1 MQKYH
6 ILLDDKGF
14 LIQDETYHKKLQ
26 PPFSPRFSMKE
37 GNYNDLSFFTF
48 YQMNDFQGGEGEDKV
63 LNLTPNSFKE
73 SIGLNTLDPGE
84 IKLSPKVELFANLS
98 HIQKELSIIEYGD
111 KIILYGAE
119 GIGLTP
125 KPFNSSKISVKTV
138 SELVEPA
145 SQQRLFSLN
154 KIWDST
160 ITGDDFT
167 TEWDEVGYVV
177 GSTMSRV
184 CGWRVWRTNKGN
196 TLVPWSYFGVI
207 TAISAAHEPYWP
219 GFWPWL
225 GQEFYCTNTDDSGD
239 VLSTDIKTDT
249 YENGHLLFD
258 DSSGE
263 KIAFAKLVLKQQF
276 KITDQA
282 FALGDSGCLV
292 LKLHKRYTVE
302 LHGIRR
308 GQLGT
313 TAAGHLK
320 YTSVYLYTPAR
331 YEEVT
336 VNSEF
341 VPRAY
346 SSCLHNNR
354 LVLGCEGIIRSLLE
368 VDGKLAQQEY
378 RNTTISNDDDDL
390 SRTVDAVC
398 PWDADT
404 VIAAI
409 DGNLLYRVGLN
420 ATGTGE
426 FTKIGSVSGISK
438 IVKIIVHEQMIWY
451 AGYGDNW
458 HSVIGTTDGTS
469 IIKPMQTPPMQIT
482 DLVSWNGLLCF
493 SGKTSSGKGVMYSH
507 HPDVLMLEIEEP
519 GEDCGIREMHPSSG
533 FLFIPQNHGPKIQA
547 LTTGKEGQPGGIACY
562 VSLPKTAG
570 RAGIISDL
578 EWFQDSIY
586 FVTRDNK
593 IWKSNS
599 ERYIT
604 EGYLITSKFYG
615 EAELQDKIWFSTIIE
630 LKENLPLSCKI
641 DLYSKRIQDDDW
653 VMLGSFMSNELSH
666 EFFFPEDYNSKAI
679 QLKVIMKTENE
690 RETAIITSLT
700 IRHVLT
706 SLNKFAWTFAIRA
719 TNNLKLLN
727 QKMDTRTGD
736 NIRNELLDI
745 CKDQKVISF
754 TDLDGAMHRVIITD
768 MDIASPLIGEGKQE
782 GIIPLEILEA

>member
-1 MQKYH
+1 MQKHH
-6 ILLDDKGF
+6 ILLNDKGF

-26 PPFSPRFSMKE
+26 PPFPPRFSMKE

-63 LNLTPNSFKE
+63 LSLTPNSFKE
-73 SIGLNTLDPGE
+73 SLGLNTLDPGE
-84 IKLSPKVELFANLS
+84 VKLSPKIEQFADLS
-98 HIQKELSIIEYGD
+98 HIQEELSICEYGD

-119 GIGLTP
+119 GIGLTK
-125 KPFNSSKISVKTV
+125 KPFSSSIISVKTI
-138 SELVEPA
+138 SKLVEPA
-145 SQQRLFSLN
+145 SQKRLFSLN
-154 KIWDST
+154 KIWDAG
-160 ITGDDFT
+160 ITGDDYT
-167 TEWDEVGYVV
+167 SELDEVGVIH
-177 GSTMSRV
+177 GTTMYHT
-184 CGWRVWRTNKGN
+184 CGWRVYHALRGFTM
-196 TLVPWSYFGVI
+196 VPWEYFGTRVI
-207 TAISAAHEPYWP
+207 ISIPHELYWP
-219 GFWPWL
+219 GFWPWKN
-225 GQEFYCTNTDDSGD
+225 QEFYCHMADDAGD
-239 VLSTDIKTDT
+239 VWSTDKRTDT
-249 YENGHLLFD
+249 YENGYLLLG

-263 KIAFAKLVLKQQF
+263 VIQFAKLVLQQQF
-276 KITDQA
+276 KITEQT
-282 FALGDSGCLV
+282 FFRGSSGRLALR
-292 LKLHKRYTVE
+292 LHKRYTCN
-302 LHGIRR
+302 LQGIRR

-320 YTSVYLYTPAR
+320 YTPVYLYTPAR

-346 SSCLHNNR
+346 SSCIHNNQ

-368 VDGKLAQQEY
+368 VDGKLAQQAY
-378 RNTTISNDDDDL
+378 RNTTISDDDNDL
-390 SRTVDAVC
+390 VRTVDAVC
-398 PWDADT
+398 AWDATT

-426 FTKIGSVSGISK
+426 FTLIGSVAGINK

-469 IIKPMQTPPMQIT
+469 IIQPIQTPPMQIS
-482 DLVSWNGLLCF
+482 DLVSWGGLLCF
-493 SGKTSSGKGVMYSH
+493 SGKTSSGKGVLYGY
-507 HPDVLMLEIEEP
+507 PDVLMLEMEEP
-519 GEDCGIREMHPSSG
+519 GEDCGIREMNPSSG
-533 FLFIPQNHGPKIQA
+533 FLFIPQNHGLKIQA

-570 RAGIISDL
+570 QAGIISDL
-578 EWFQDSIY
+578 EWYQDSIY

-653 VMLGSFMSNELSH
+653 VILGSFMKEEISH

-679 QLKVIMKTENE
+679 QLKVVMQTENE

-706 SLNKFAWTFAIRA
+706 SLNKFVWAFTIRA

-727 QKMDTRTGD
+727 QKIDTRTGD
-736 NIRNELLDI
+736 DIRNELLDI
-745 CKDQKVISF
+745 CKDQKVINF

-768 MDIASPLIGEGKQE
+768 MDITSPLIAEGKQE
-782 GIIPLEILEA
+782 GLISLEILEA